1 MWAVVRAGVGP
12 GWGGGEWRRG
22 LGWARA
28 WGAGHAFQ
36 YGDRPCAAVGQTGDH
51 YSRLRHDPLCDELA
65 EVMRAAGVPA
75 VREDVAAFSR
85 VPMAHAEVLQRL
97 FAQGGGADGVFQ
109 TISDIS
115 NHI

>member
-1 MWAVVRAGVGP
+1 MHDDDFESLSYYLLQVPAHCAV
-12 GWGGGEWRRG
+12 
-22 LGWARA
+22 
-28 WGAGHAFQ
+28 
-36 YGDRPCAAVGQTGDH
+36 T
-51 YSRLRHDPLCDELA
+51 LRHDPLCDELA
-65 EVMRAAGVPA
+65 EAMREAGVPA
-75 VREDVAAFSR
+75 VREDVASFSR